1 MSDISAGQDLELDIL
16 DLAAGGR
23 GLGRAEDGRVVFVAG
38 ALTGERVTAH
48 VTRVKRDYAEAQA
61 VDILRASPQRV
72 EPACP
77 LYGRCGGC
85 DLMHLDY
92 PAQVEAKAAWVRRA
106 LWRLDLL
113 PEARV
118 LASPLAWGFR
128 NRLRL
133 QVQEGRVGFF
143 ARGGH
148 QLVEVAACPVAAP
161 AANALLPGLAAAL
174 GRPEWSGLAWV
185 EVLADE
191 SQAFLTLGWQGGGD
205 PPSLAGLAQEVGAQG
220 ARLCRGEE
228 LAGWPLGPEGG
239 LVYHQEAGLTLRA
252 YPGVFCQVNFAANRL
267 LLDEVAAAAAEL
279 RAALAPP
286 EEAAPVEREALE
298 AATAPAGLE
307 ALDLYAGAGN
317 LGLPLA
323 AAGWRVLA
331 VEGDQE
337 ACRAAVV
344 QAHQAGLQERYMVQA
359 AEVGQ
364 ALAGLGRAGR
374 GFDLVLLDPPRG
386 GAKDLMPGLL
396 ELQPAR
402 VVYVSCHPAALARD
416 AAMLVGAGYRPNG
429 LTVLDFFPHT
439 GHVEAVLVLDAQ
451 A

>member
-1 MSDISAGQDLELDIL
+1 MSDISAGQDLDLDIL

-38 ALTGERVTAH
+38 ALAGERVRAH
-48 VTRVKRDYAEAQA
+48 LTRVKRDYAEATA
-61 VDILRASPQRV
+61 LEVLRPSPQRV

-106 LWRLDLL
+106 LWRLDPL
-113 PEARV
+113 PEAKV

-148 QLVEVAACPVAAP
+148 QLVEVSACPVAAP

-174 GRPEWSGLAWV
+174 QRPEWSGLSWV
-185 EVLADE
+185 EVLAHE

-205 PPSLAGLAQEVGAQG
+205 APSLAGLAQEVGAQG

-228 LAGWPLGPEGG
+228 LAGWPLNPEGG
-239 LVYHQEAGLTLRA
+239 LVYHQDAGLTLRA

-267 LLDEVAAAAAEL
+267 LLDEVTGS
-279 RAALAPP
+279 ALGLQAHLASRG
-286 EEAAPVEREALE
+286 EEA
-298 AATAPAGLE
+298 PAELE
-307 ALDLYAGAGN
+307 ALDLYAGSGN

-323 AAGWRVLA
+323 AGGWRVLA

-374 GFDLVLLDPPRG
+374 GFDLVVLDPPRG
-386 GAKDLMPGLL
+386 GAKELMPGIL
-396 ELQPAR
+396 ELQPSR
-402 VVYVSCHPAALARD
+402 VMYVSCHPAALARD
-416 AAMLVGAGYRPNG
+416 AAVLVNAGYRPSG

-439 GHVEAVLVLDAQ
+439 GHVEAVLVLDAP

>member
-1 MSDISAGQDLELDIL
+1 MSELSAGQDIELDIL

-38 ALTGERVTAH
+38 ALAGERVRAH
-48 VTRVKRDYAEAQA
+48 LTRVKRDYAEAQA
-61 VDILRASPQRV
+61 VEILRPSPQRM

-77 LYGRCGGC
+77 LYGLCGGC

-92 PAQVEAKAAWVRRA
+92 PAQVQAKAAWVRRA
-106 LWRLDLL
+106 LWRLDPL
-113 PEARV
+113 PEPRV

-148 QLVEVAACPVAAP
+148 QLVEVSACPVAAP
-161 AANALLPGLAAAL
+161 AANVLLPGLAQAL
-174 GRPEWSGLAWV
+174 KRPEWSALAWV

-191 SQAFLTLGWQGGGD
+191 SQAFLTLGWQDGGD

-228 LAGWPLGPEGG
+228 LAGWPLRAEGG
-239 LVYHQEAGLTLRA
+239 LVYHQEPGLTLRA
-252 YPGVFCQVNFAANRL
+252 YPGIFCQVNFAANRL
-267 LLDEVAAAAAEL
+267 LLDEVTGSAAGLQAD
-279 RAALAPP
+279 LASRG
-286 EEAAPVEREALE
+286 EAAPVE
-298 AATAPAGLE
+298 LE

-323 AAGWRVLA
+323 AGGWRVLA

-337 ACRAAVV
+337 ACQAAVV
-344 QAHQAGLQERYMVQA
+344 QAHQAGLQERYLVQA
-359 AEVGQ
+359 AEAGQ
-364 ALAGLGRAGR
+364 ALEGLNRAGR
-374 GFDLVLLDPPRG
+374 GFDLVVLDPPRA
-386 GAKDLMPGLL
+386 GAKDLMPGIL
-396 ELQPAR
+396 EMQPAR
-402 VVYVSCHPAALARD
+402 VVYVSCHAAALARD
-416 AAMLVGAGYRPNG
+416 AAVLANAGYRPSG

-439 GHVEAVLVLDAQ
+439 GHVEAVLVLDAG
-451 A
+451 